1 MASRRNILAVLVLG
15 AMLVTLPSWGAQKPN
30 VIIIFTDDQG
40 SVDMNIYGSTDLTT
54 PNMDRLDRRG
64 VRFTQFYAAGPVC
77 VPSRIG
83 LLTGRIPQ
91 FGGLE
96 GSGPLGSQVMISEE
110 TKKAGYVTAHIGK
123 WHLNHGADE

>member
-1 MASRRNILAVLVLG
+1 MTRNAVIGVLG
-15 AMLVTLPSWGAQKPN
+15 LYCLMLHAGTALADSRPN

-54 PNMDRLDRRG
+54 PNMDRLARKG

-77 VPSRIG
+77 VPSRVG

-91 FGGLE
+91 YGGLD
-96 GSGPLGSQVMISEE
+96 GSGPLGSQVMIS
-110 TKKAGYVTAHIGK
+110 GSS
-123 WHLNHGADE
+123 D

>member
-1 MASRRNILAVLVLG
+1 MAFRRIVLAVLVLG
-15 AMLVTLPSWGAQKPN
+15 VMPVTFPSWGAQKPN

-40 SVDMNIYGSTDLTT
+40 AVDMNAYGSEDLVT
-54 PNMDRLDRRG
+54 PNMDRLAMQG

-77 VPSRIG
+77 APSRIG

-96 GSGPLGSQVMISEE
+96 GRGSLGSQVMISE
-110 TKKAGYVTAHIGK
+110 K
-123 WHLNHGADE
+123 